1 MGRLERFSQGGKI
14 GYKNDAGDVIVQPQ
28 YDEGPYSFGKY
39 EAIGHYNEYC
49 AVALNGKF
57 GVLHQSGNLVVP
69 CEYMEATPLFD
80 DLFALKRPVNG
91 RDFVVGVMNAQGE
104 IIIPFEYNEIS
115 SSGEFIQ
122 CFKEPSPEV
131 SSSAFWVKGDEFWFN
146 NVGNLVL
153 QGPAL
158 CGKKQYLI
166 AISNAKLGVVDKEG
180 HVILECKYDSIDCID
195 NDCFVVRI
203 NDGSDWNCAV
213 VDKCGE
219 IVIPFDYKF
228 IKQNHPNFIE
238 CYAQGDCESKY
249 EKSQIYKYEYSALGD
264 SNWFTSQGQFIHK
277 GSGRVLNDDLL
288 AVEKD
293 GHWGVYNIN
302 LKRVVNFNYDHIN
315 YQQGK
320 ILVAKDGCVGV
331 LDTDGSI
338 VINPSYKSIEC
349 VNISGDTC
357 KDFHGREFYCSYSDK
372 NIFSTADSNSNLA
385 KVDIYIGRHPVLHRK
400 GIYASFSWR
409 LDFSKIFILRS
420 SDYEELFSI
429 EEGIFANSRFD
440 QISQLTDISYAVRK
454 GDLWGVYR
462 RDVKELIVPCE
473 YEQIVFEGGHV
484 VHLKKGGLWGAKG
497 LVLPSHIFFN
507 GLNVA
512 IPERFLEIK
521 TLTHPFETLFGVRVM
536 DKNYK
541 GEEYERYTIIDKNA
555 NEVGKVKEFRNITSQ
570 FSYYRDD
577 RILCSI
583 KDKYGFVSLDGFVTI
598 PFKYDEVC
606 EGKNGLFHIR
616 IGNSWGLLSLD
627 KGEIVPVKY
636 LDGVP
641 VDFEDWIVTDAMT
654 GRCGMLAGNGTE
666 KIPAIY
672 DHIQPNDDLIY
683 FGYGGYDDDENSSFF
698 SQICGATW
706 GCLNSEGQLIIP
718 AKYHCFKICGE
729 YILAGRDGYML
740 REGDSTYARDYSGVY
755 DLYTKAGE
763 LLIGGFSQFEYVE
776 GQKLFKFFFGGSWK
790 HTKELID
797 EWNDIY
803 DYSYHFEKGAGKW
816 VVTDLELK
824 SIKLKSGGEP
834 YSFGKGKIVTIR
846 TEKQDNKVTNYWN
859 CPIDILFDTCPDAVG
874 GYLIYTKSNE
884 MCAIR
889 LLDGK
894 ESLSYDQIEYV
905 DTNRFFVRIGDEVG
919 LVDFDG
925 NRILPVKYVALT
937 RPVGSYMFAV
947 TALED
952 NFSRVDLID
961 LGNGEIKEYCAVS
974 KRELSEVLSSMAYG
988 LYLIYPNP
996 SAVGLKSI
1004 SVYRKSEFDD
1014 DFQNQINDNED
1025 GKFLKKYSLR
1035 YWFSNHWDLRPHEVY
1050 SGRDDYDDTDYAR
1063 DTWDAMTDGMYGD
1076 MPDGFDGDY
1085 SFMGRD

>member
-357 KDFHGREFYCSYSDK
+357 KDFHGREFYCSYSDN

-429 EEGIFANSRFD
+429 EEGIIANSRFD
-440 QISQLTDISYAVRK
+440 QILQLRENAFAVKSRGK
-454 GDLWGVYR
+454 WGVFSP
-462 RDVKELIVPCE
+462 KLKQIAIPCE
-473 YEQIVFEGGHV
+473 YDQIKYAGSNVVFLEND
-484 VHLKKGGLWGAKG
+484 GLWGAKS
-497 LVLPSHIFFN
+497 LVFGPSYAA
-507 GLNVA
+507 VA
-512 IPERFLEIK
+512 LKVDIPLKYLEVK
-521 TLTHPFETLFGVRVM
+521 ELHSVYKKLFGVKTLWT
-536 DKNYK
+536 DYD
-541 GEEYERYTIIDKNA
+541 GEQYEEYVIVDAAGEKYQATYHLPTIH
-555 NEVGKVKEFRNITSQ
+555 SQ
-570 FSYYRDD
+570 FTYYRHD
-577 RILCSI
+577 RVLCSSEGR
-583 KDKYGFVSLDGFVTI
+583 YGFISLDGHISI
-598 PFKYDEVC
+598 PFKYDEVN
-606 EGKNGLFHIR
+606 ELQDGVFSVR
-616 IGNSWGLLSLD
+616 VGNAWGLLSLD
-627 KGEIVPVKY
+627 KGEFVPVKY
-636 LDGVP
+636 KNPIPYSCGGVY
-641 VDFEDWIVTDAMT
+641 VTDVLSGGT
-654 GRCGMLAGNGTE
+654 GVLAEDGTE
-666 KIPAIY
+666 KIPCIY
-672 DHIQPNDDLIY
+672 QHLQADDEYIY
-683 FGYGGYDDDENSSFF
+683 FGYDGYEECSDGNFF
-698 SQICGATW
+698 SKIDGAIW
-706 GCLNSEGQLIIP
+706 GCMDKTGNVLVP
-718 AKYHCFKICGE
+718 PKYDCFKVKGDF
-729 YILAGRDGYML
+729 ILAGRGGVML
-740 REGDSTYARDYSGVY
+740 TRNHSFYGSEYDGVY
-755 DLYTKAGE
+755 DLYDKSGE
-763 LLIGGFSQFEYVE
+763 LIIGGFKKFKFDAKH
-776 GQKLFKFFFGGSWK
+776 KLYKFFFGGRWVRD
-790 HTKELID
+790 HELID
-797 EWNDIY
+797 EWNNIY
-803 DYSYHFEKGAGKW
+803 NDDYHFEEGMGRW
-816 VVTDLELK
+816 IVTDTDLK
-824 SIKLKSGGEP
+824 SIRLSKDGQKYEFS
-834 YSFGKGKIVTIR
+834 KGALVEIR
-846 TEKQDNKVTNYWN
+846 IEKTEDKTTHYWP
-859 CPIDILFDTCPDAVG
+859 CPIEILFRSKPYVAG
-874 GYLIYTKSNE
+874 EYLICPENE
-884 MCAIR
+884 HSYAVRIC
-889 LLDGK
+889 DGK
-894 ESLSYDQIEYV
+894 ESCVYDQMSYIGK
-905 DTNRFFVRIGDEVG
+905 NRFYVRQGDCVG
-919 LVDFDG
+919 VVDFDG
-925 NRILPVKYVALT
+925 NIIVPIEYVVLTDPIGNFAFGVKEQ
-937 RPVGSYMFAV
+937 
-947 TALED
+947 ED
-952 NFSRVDLID
+952 YSCKVSLFDFNSDNIV
-961 LGNGEIKEYCAVS
+961 EHCAIANS
-974 KRELSEVLSSMAYG
+974 ELDEVLSRMVRG
-988 LYLIYPNP
+988 FYLIYLSKENRDI
-996 SAVGLKSI
+996 SSI
-1004 SVYRKSEFDD
+1004 SVFRRNIFDQ
-1014 DFQNQINDNED
+1014 DFQDKISDIEE
-1025 GKFLKKYSLR
+1025 GKLLKEFSR
-1035 YWFSNHWDLRPHEVY
+1035 CYWFSNHWRLEEDDEPDC
-1050 SGRDDYDDTDYAR
+1050 GGDDDDYDYMR
-1063 DTWDAMTDGMYGD
+1063 DSWDAMTDGMYGD

-1085 SFMGRD
+1085 SFLGRG